1 MVSRKRTLFMPE
13 APQRRFG
20 FPLLML
26 VGFCVG
32 ASAATVAALVWSAQA
47 GRFSY
52 TALFNLVAPLG
63 GLGTYIGHV
72 VGAARNKEA
81 GFKVLGPL
89 TPGVLM
95 MGAGIVLVGTAIV
108 IAAVMGI
115 MTAVKGYPPPH

>member
-1 MVSRKRTLFMPE
+1 MAET
-13 APQRRFG
+13 PQRKLG

-26 VGFCVG
+26 LGFCVG
-32 ASAATVAALVWSAQA
+32 ASMATVAAFVLSARA

-52 TALFNLVAPLG
+52 TVLFDLVAPLG
-63 GLGTYIGHV
+63 GLGAYIGHI

-81 GFKVLGPL
+81 GFKPIGPL

-95 MGAGIVLVGTAIV
+95 AGGAIVLVGTV
-108 IAAVMGI
+108 LVLAAVMGI